1 MSALPPWLAVLVG
14 VLVLAGAGLTCIGAF
29 GLLRLRNFYQRVH
42 APTLGSTLGTFFV
55 ALACALGFPAMGGSA
70 VPAVLLI
77 SVFLVLAA
85 PVTLMML
92 VRAALYR
99 NRLED
104 GQALPTAR
112 GDDQKPM
119 P

>member
-1 MSALPPWLAVLVG
+1 MNALAPWLAVLVG
-14 VLVLAGAGLTCIGAF
+14 VLLLAGAGFACIGTF
-29 GLLRLRNFYQRVH
+29 GLLRLRSFYQRVH
-42 APTLGSTLGTFFV
+42 APTLGSTLGTFCV
-55 ALACALGFPAMGGSA
+55 VLACVLGFPAVSGEA
-70 VPAVLLI
+70 VPTVLLI
-77 SVFLVLAA
+77 SALLVLTA

-104 GQALPTAR
+104 GQALPSAR

>member
-1 MSALPPWLAVLVG
+1 MSALPPWLAVVVG
-14 VLVLAGAGLTCIGAF
+14 VLLLVGAALACIGTF

-42 APTLGSTLGTFFV
+42 APTLGSTLGTFCVVV
-55 ALACALGFPAMGGSA
+55 ASA
-70 VPAVLLI
+70 VGYSAMSGTATWGVLLI
-77 SVFLVLAA
+77 SAFLLLAA

-112 GDDQKPM
+112 GNDQKPM